1 MGKSLGPGQRFKT
14 LLKAYTT
21 MVVDDDYLEAS
32 EKPVIF
38 KPLLFSLCLFH
49 GILLERKKY
58 GSLGFNIPYEFT
70 DGDLRI
76 CQSQLRMFLDEY
88 NQVIRFPV
96 RRYWTFSIVFANFS

>member
-1 MGKSLGPGQRFKT
+1 MNFSPKNFGQNFHTANSSHGKQFRT
-14 LLKAYTT
+14 LVKAYTT
-21 MVVDDDYLEAS
+21 MIVDDDFLEACN
-32 EKPVIF
+32 KPNVF

-49 GILLERKKY
+49 GVLLERKKY

-88 NQVIRFPV
+88 
-96 RRYWTFSIVFANFS
+96 RYGTKN

>member
-1 MGKSLGPGQRFKT
+1 MFIPPNSPET
-14 LLKAYTT
+14 
-21 MVVDDDYLEAS
+21 
-32 EKPVIF
+32 F

-49 GILLERKKY
+49 GVLLERKKY

-88 NQVIRFPV
+88 DSEPPYKVLTYTARVLTGENLKYYCI
-96 RRYWTFSIVFANFS
+96 S